1 MALEKRVF
9 RFLKEN
15 KLRYLSILALIIL
28 GSYTF
33 VVAAGL
39 SQNLSALVTTF
50 TEGHMQEDLS
60 FRADVAVPDPDLAE
74 LQKSADAII
83 EEYMSFDVALS
94 DTLTLRL
101 LSQTEKVNIPAV
113 TEGQALSGPGEILLD
128 PAFAEANGYPVGSQ
142 IEAAGKTFTVAGF
155 VSLPHYIYPLKNVND
170 IVYSPNDFG
179 VAVISREE
187 FSDIDNAVSTYS
199 VRFNDRTPSLKEQA
213 VQLRE
218 SLQAEGITVS
228 DWTDIMDNK
237 RARMVWASITG
248 MKTMSVPLPAAM
260 FLLSCLIIGIMF
272 WRMIRQESVI
282 IGTLYAQGYR
292 RRELMCHYM
301 SIPLLL
307 ALAGGVMGTV
317 LALPSIGPMVM
328 AMVTYYN
335 VPVPGIQL
343 SFINALAAILTP
355 VLFLGLSSYLVIC
368 SELKRAPAELMK
380 GDRQK
385 TRVNALERA
394 FKLER
399 FKFNTKFKLREQFRS
414 ISRLV
419 FLFLGVTSA
428 SVLMLFGFTL
438 MNSMNHVFNTSDV
451 YQFEY
456 EYAFRDLQFGEA
468 PEGAE
473 AFNAGKFYPENNE
486 QIEFYI
492 TGIEP
497 DSTILTLKDRKGN
510 PIPNDQTNIT
520 KSLAD
525 RLGIE
530 AGDTV
535 TFISKEDGKPYTF
548 HIDAVADSYVEQF
561 IYVPITEFNEQMGL
575 PGNSYR
581 GLFSMIKL
589 DIPDE
594 KLSGMKSMSE
604 LPNAMDE
611 FMGQMNSMVALMTIV
626 SSIVA
631 LIILYLVTSLIIE
644 ENRNTISLFKI
655 FGYRR
660 REIRSLIL
668 DSSTFVIVAGFILG
682 IPAAAASMGA
692 LYGYLGNMIN
702 LVLPAIV
709 SPLYV
714 LISFAA
720 IMLTYQLSKLLCSRS
735 VEAVSI
741 IPPPSYS
748 GKYLTLKAVL
758 LCCPRSKKASSMPTS
773 RKPVYQEQKYRT

>member
-1 MALEKRVF
+1 
-9 RFLKEN
+9 
-15 KLRYLSILALIIL
+15 
-28 GSYTF
+28 
-33 VVAAGL
+33 
-39 SQNLSALVTTF
+39 
-50 TEGHMQEDLS
+50 
-60 FRADVAVPDPDLAE
+60 
-74 LQKSADAII
+74 
-83 EEYMSFDVALS
+83 
-94 DTLTLRL
+94 
-101 LSQTEKVNIPAV
+101 
-113 TEGQALSGPGEILLD
+113 
-128 PAFAEANGYPVGSQ
+128 
-142 IEAAGKTFTVAGF
+142 
-155 VSLPHYIYPLKNVND
+155 
-170 IVYSPNDFG
+170 
-179 VAVISREE
+179 
-187 FSDIDNAVSTYS
+187 
-199 VRFNDRTPSLKEQA
+199 
-213 VQLRE
+213 
-218 SLQAEGITVS
+218 
-228 DWTDIMDNK
+228 
-237 RARMVWASITG
+237 
-248 MKTMSVPLPAAM
+248 
-260 FLLSCLIIGIMF
+260 LIIGIMF

-497 DSTILTLKDRKGN
+497 DSTIVTLKDRKGN

-735 VEAVSI
+735 VEAVSM
-741 IPPPSYS
+741 SEA
-748 GKYLTLKAVL
+748 LKAG
-758 LCCPRSKKASSMPTS
+758 T
-773 RKPVYQEQKYRT
+773 E